1 MKNWMYQFL
10 DTLTQELRN
19 SGFTTVTFGDL
30 AEIDMDKQSAF
41 PVAHIVIP
49 DATMNEKVTQFTLDL
64 VTIDLVDFQK
74 EYTNTENV
82 TFNVDNVQD
91 VLQDLIARVQRS
103 LLFVD
108 DMQLIRLDYP
118 VNFRGFKENFT
129 NSVAGW
135 TVTLSFTTPNM
146 ADLCE
151 NFVT

>member
-1 MKNWMYQFL
+1 MKNCMYQFL